1 MKAWITDKLAAL
13 WAYMQANVVISCL
26 AIAAFLLLIM
36 WLAK

>member
-13 WAYMQANVVISCL
+13 WAYMQANIVITIL
-26 AIAAFLLLIM
+26 VIVAVLFFLM